1 MHLVNK
7 LMVSPALDISR
18 RGAAIRELDLE
29 IAMKYPRDRAS
40 SSPHR
45 ARTSSSSIGR
55 NRVPVLAPAFKTELD
70 AIVTFDPLTQLI
82 PL

>member
-1 MHLVNK
+1 MLLVNK

-40 SSPHR
+40 SSTRR
-45 ARTSSSSIGR
+45 AQTSSCSIGR
-55 NRVPVLAPAFKTELD
+55 NRVSDLSPAFKTDLE
-70 AIVTFDPLTQLI
+70 AIVKFDPATQPI
-82 PL
+82 PV